1 MVALEAFDSSV
12 VVGNGYFAA
21 VGYLISNLQ

>member
-12 VVGNGYFAA
+12 VAGNGYFAA